1 MAIDIQTTAHSP
13 MTAATSLKRPLAFA
27 ISCFL
32 VWGFAYGLLDVLL
45 SLATVGYL
53 VGRFTSTALL
63 LRITPRALLTVY
75 GLANVILCLIAAA
88 GVQKISAIALIAV
101 FFFMSTMFA
110 TIFTLGVRNLGA
122 STKRGASIMV
132 MAIGGGVLLPY
143 PMGRLADLYGTPAAF
158 ALPAVSFAIVALYGW
173 KGAGLDDRAG

>member
-63 LRITPRALLTVY
+63 LRITPARFWPVLVP
-75 GLANVILCLIAAA
+75 GPSCSA
-88 GVQKISAIALIAV
+88 G
-101 FFFMSTMFA
+101 
-110 TIFTLGVRNLGA
+110 
-122 STKRGASIMV
+122 
-132 MAIGGGVLLPY
+132 
-143 PMGRLADLYGTPAAF
+143 GRPA
-158 ALPAVSFAIVALYGW
+158 
-173 KGAGLDDRAG
+173 